1 MIFKRYLN
9 FTRVKLILF
18 FIKNKT
24 NFLIVVSQVFHVIK
38 IVFKINFFFNF
49 LFFKLN
55 FSFMIMLKVTDE
67 MNQKS
72 LKIKN

>member
-38 IVFKINFFFNF
+38 IVFKINFFLNF